1 MKYKLVISDYDNTL
15 GKIKHVEP
23 ETVEAIKQYNE
34 QGGNFIVCTGR
45 FYHHIKGICRKC
57 GISGLVA
64 TCQGSQIRDL
74 KDDSILVDGGIEKEL
89 AIKIAKKL
97 ISDGVKVCCYIGD
110 RLVYEQTSRYVE
122 LYTEHASFT
131 FKTDNMVEYIKNSDS
146 RYVLKFI
153 VAVDESKVSEFTEK
167 YQNYFGEEVVVN
179 SGGSFIIEIINPK
192 FNKGE
197 AVKFIAKYYNIPFSE
212 VMTIGDS
219 TNDLDLVKGE
229 WHGVAVGDGAE
240 SLKSVAKEIAVAF
253 PLQPVKQMLDK
264 YCLDK

>member
-15 GKIKHVEP
+15 GKIKYVAP
-23 ETVEAIKQYNE
+23 ETVEAIKKFGE
-34 QGGNFIVCTGR
+34 QGGKFIVCTGR
-45 FYHHIKGICRKC
+45 FYHHIKGICRKY

-74 KDDSILVDGGIEKEL
+74 DNDEILLDGGIERDL

-97 ISDGVKVCCYIGD
+97 LDDGMLVSCYIGD

-122 LYTEHASFT
+122 LYKEHASFT
-131 FKTDNMVEYIKNSDS
+131 YRTENMVEYIKNSPNP
-146 RYVLKFI
+146 YALKFV
-153 VAVDESKVSEFTEK
+153 VAVDESMVEELTEK
-167 YQNYFGEEVVVN
+167 YQSYFGDCVIVN
-179 SGGSFIIEIINPK
+179 SGGSFIIEIISPK

-197 AVKFIAKYYNIPFSE
+197 AVKFIANYYKIPYNQ

-219 TNDLDLVKGE
+219 TNDLDLIKGE
-229 WHGVAVGDGAE
+229 WHGVAVGSGSNA
-240 SLKSVAKEIAVAF
+240 LKSVAKEIALPF
-253 PLQPVKQMLDK
+253 EEQPVKQMLEK